1 MNKKLIMLVAA
12 FTLVLTL
19 AACND
24 TENNTNDDPNEN
36 GEPTYE
42 MQATSSNLKDNDV
55 CYQIFPISFA
65 DSDGDGYGDIQGI
78 IDNVDYLVNTLEVDC
93 IWLNPINPS
102 PSYHKYDVVDYYDI
116 DSRFGSIQEFITL
129 VDTLNDHGVDV
140 LMDFVINHTS
150 YQHPWFEASRDP
162 EHEDHNQYKDYY
174 VWNDFNE
181 NEEDYPTQTGWYYH
195 GPRDAHY
202 FASFWD
208 QMPELNFDNP
218 DVRQEIKDISTFWLE
233 DVGVDGFRIDAA
245 RHIYDQKEVP
255 SGTDYR
261 EKNIEW
267 FVEFN
272 DHIKSV
278 DENAIMLSEIWIN
291 SSRVIANYLEGMD
304 TTFNFQNAEN
314 LIAAVGSTQAGDVV
328 SDLVEARG
336 HYGEVR
342 EDFVD
347 SIFLSNHDQNRV
359 MGAFSENEN
368 KARVAANILFT
379 LPGTSWIYYG
389 EELGM
394 NGTNHP
400 GRDEDVRQ
408 PFKWSASSS
417 YNPEGGH
424 TGISDWN
431 AHNTSLD
438 GVEEQLSDTD
448 SLLNHYLELIQLK
461 KGDSVLTNGTL
472 EDTETYDGDVMAYL
486 RSEGDTTYLVIH
498 HLGNAASDITH
509 ALESY
514 SIIYSSN
521 DVTESDGAFT
531 MQGQSSLVIDVSGED
546 TYLE

>member
-1 MNKKLIMLVAA
+1 MNKKLLAIALLVMFV
-12 FTLVLTL
+12 FTLS
-19 AACND
+19 ACNGDD
-24 TENNTNDDPNEN
+24 TNENNDN
-36 GEPTYE
+36 GESTYE
-42 MQATSSNLKDNDV
+42 MMDTSEALKDNDV

-78 IDNVDYLVNTLEVDC
+78 IDNVDYIVNTLDVDC
-93 IWLNPINPS
+93 VWLNPINPS

-116 DSRFGSIQEFITL
+116 DSRFGTIQDFMTL
-129 VDTLNDHGVDV
+129 VETLNDNGVDV
-140 LMDFVINHTS
+140 LMDLVINHTS

-162 EHEDHNQYKDYY
+162 EHEDHEKYKDYY
-174 VWNDFNE
+174 VWNDFSE
-181 NEEDYPTQTGWYYH
+181 NEEDYSTQTGWYYH
-195 GPRDAHY
+195 SPRDAHY

-208 QMPELNFDNP
+208 QMPELNFENP
-218 DVRQEIKDISTFWLE
+218 DVRQEVKDISTFWLE

-255 SGTDYR
+255 TGTDYR
-261 EKNIEW
+261 GKNIEW
-267 FVEFN
+267 FIEFN

-278 DENAIMLSEIWIN
+278 DEDAIMLSEIWIN
-291 SSRVIANYLEGMD
+291 SGRVIANYLEGMD

-314 LIAAVGSTQAGDVV
+314 IIEAVASTQAGDVV
-328 SDLVEARG
+328 SDMVETRG
-336 HYGEVR
+336 HYSEVR

-394 NGTNHP
+394 NGMNQP

-408 PFKWSASSS
+408 PFKWSANST

-424 TGISDWN
+424 TGISEWN
-431 AHNTSLD
+431 DHNSALD
-438 GVEEQLSDTD
+438 GVNEQLNDTS
-448 SLLNHYLELIQLK
+448 SLLHHYLELIQLK
-461 KGDSVLTNGTL
+461 KGDPVLTDGTL
-472 EDTETYDGDVMAYL
+472 EDTETFDSDVIAFL

-498 HLGNAASDITH
+498 HLGNAESDIDH
-509 ALESY
+509 ALENY
-514 SIIYSSN
+514 SVVYSSN
-521 DVTESDGAFT
+521 DLTENDGSFT
-531 MQGQSSLVIDVSGED
+531 MQPQSSVVIDVSGE
-546 TYLE
+546 TSYLE